1 MKRSATAVWSGSL
14 KDGNG
19 HLTSPSGILHSTQY
33 SFGSR
38 FETGPGINPEE
49 LIAGAHA
56 GCYAMAL
63 AGLLSDAGFP
73 PDQLEVTAEITVENT
88 PPAGWT
94 IAASHLKV
102 SARVLNLTSE
112 KLATYAEEAKSCP
125 VSRVLQ
131 AAVTLEAKLM

>member
-1 MKRSATAVWSGSL
+1 MKRAATAIWSGSL
-14 KDGNG
+14 KEGNG

-63 AGLLSDAGFP
+63 AGLLSDAGFAP
-73 PDQLEVTAEITVENT
+73 ERLEVTAEVSVENT

-94 IAASHLKV
+94 IAGSHLKV
-102 SARVLNLTSE
+102 SAHILRITPE
-112 KLATYAEEAKSCP
+112 RFATLAEEAKSCP

-131 AAVTLEAKLM
+131 ADVTLEAKLM

>member
-1 MKRSATAVWSGSL
+1 MKRAATAIWSGSL
-14 KDGNG
+14 KEGNG

-63 AGLLSDAGFP
+63 AGLLSDAGFAP
-73 PDQLEVTAEITVENT
+73 ERLEVTAEVSVENT
-88 PPAGWT
+88 PPANWT
-94 IAASHLKV
+94 IANSHLKV
-102 SARVLNLTSE
+102 SAHVLRITPERFAIL
-112 KLATYAEEAKSCP
+112 AEEAKACP
-125 VSRVLQ
+125 VTRVLQ
-131 AAVTLEAKLM
+131 ASVTLEAKLM